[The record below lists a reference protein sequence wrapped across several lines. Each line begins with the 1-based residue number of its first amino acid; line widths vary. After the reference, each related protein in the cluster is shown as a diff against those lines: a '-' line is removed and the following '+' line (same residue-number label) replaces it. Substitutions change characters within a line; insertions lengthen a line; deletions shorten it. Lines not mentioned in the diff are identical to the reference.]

1 MTRASSGTNDES
13 VARREIAPI
22 GRPREM
28 FTAGLSLR
36 RFGED
41 DLPILQEIRKAAFMP
56 VFQSFVDIVGKP
68 IGSVAFAHADE
79 EQARQLSDLCRAT
92 PDQVL
97 VATVDGAIVG
107 FVSFSMNVGSGIGE
121 IGLNAVHPDHA
132 GKGLGTAMY
141 EHVLKTMKASGIA
154 VATVSTGGD
163 PSHAPARRAY
173 TKVGFGPSLP
183 SITYYKLL

>member
-13 VARREIAPI
+13 VARREI
-22 GRPREM
+22 PREM

-97 VATVDGAIVG
+97 VATVDGA
-107 FVSFSMNVGSGIGE
+107 MNVGSGIGE

-163 PSHAPARRAY
+163 PSHAPARR
-173 TKVGFGPSLP
+173 GR
-183 SITYYKLL
+183 